1 MKIIKASEDT
11 SARIAETM
19 RELYR
24 QAYREAARVIVAGGR
39 DFDDYVFM
47 KKELD
52 RLFWGE
58 DFCGNGQIKIL
69 SGMAPG
75 ADTLAIRYADE
86 YDLTKILFPANWK
99 CHPRMAGF
107 LRNKDMVALATHLVA
122 FWDGRSH
129 GTKHIIDLACAKGM
143 PCQVIAYQK

>member
-1 MKIIKASEDT
+1 
-11 SARIAETM
+11 M

-86 YDLTKILFPANWK
+86 YDLTKILFPANWNAIPAWRAF
-99 CHPRMAGF
+99 CATRTWWHWPPTWSPFGMGGRMARSTS
-107 LRNKDMVALATHLVA
+107 LIWPVRKACLA
-122 FWDGRSH
+122 R
-129 GTKHIIDLACAKGM
+129 
-143 PCQVIAYQK
+143 

>member
-1 MKIIKASEDT
+1 MRIIEASEET
-11 SARIAETM
+11 SQRIAEAM

-24 QAYREAARVIVAGGR
+24 QAYRKAARVIVAGGR
-39 DFDDYVFM
+39 DFDDYALM
-47 KKELD
+47 EKELD

-58 DFCGNGQIKIL
+58 NFCGDGQIKIL

-86 YDLTKILFPANWK
+86 HELTKILFPANWK
-99 CHPRMAGF
+99 YHHRMAGF

-129 GTKHIIDLACAKGM
+129 GTKHIIDLARAKGI
-143 PCQVIAYQK
+143 PCQVIAYQR